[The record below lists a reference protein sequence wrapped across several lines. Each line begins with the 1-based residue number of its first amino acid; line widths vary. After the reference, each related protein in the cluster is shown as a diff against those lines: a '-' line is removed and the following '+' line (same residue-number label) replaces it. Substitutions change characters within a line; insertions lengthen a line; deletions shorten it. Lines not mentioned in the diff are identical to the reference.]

1 MRLQAGDSGR
11 IDRSFVHQHNGDAVP
26 HRINAAAL
34 GALEALAPVFV
45 FEYQRLFTHGADQN
59 LEQVLGD
66 HGKHSTLR
74 DEPIHHGDT
83 GARKNWGIV

>member
-1 MRLQAGDSGR
+1 VRFEEGFARSGWIDCGFVNQQNRNVVLYSVYPFAG
-11 IDRSFVHQHNGDAVP
+11 A
-26 HRINAAAL
+26 
-34 GALEALAPVFV
+34 ALEALGSLSMHERVLAC
-45 FEYQRLFTHGADQN
+45 RADQN